1 MAKKTNKITTDEEGF
16 RILQGELFFRW
27 KAADNEVL
35 NTELS
40 LKLKQIEVDALLEK
54 HPEVQ
59 NALNQRQYIITRSVQ
74 AQADRQKVY
83 KDIEAH
89 LGISLKNVSI
99 DDVSGRVHVHEAPET
114 VATIPTGS
122 PPSRSRRKR
131 TKK

>member
-1 MAKKTNKITTDEEGF
+1 MAKKINKITTDEEGHP
-16 RILQGELFFRW
+16 ILQGELFWRW

-40 LKLKQIEVDALLEK
+40 LKLKQAEVDALLEK

-59 NALNQRQYIITRSVQ
+59 AALNQRQYIITRSVQ
-74 AQADRQKVY
+74 AQADRMKVY
-83 KDIEAH
+83 KDIETH

-99 DDVSGRVHVHEAPET
+99 DDVSGRVHTHET
-114 VATIPTGS
+114 TPTES
-122 PPSRSRRKR
+122 PQAGSRRKK